1 MKLRNGFVSNSSSSS
16 FIVIAKQ
23 VTPDSV
29 SKADIESGKIY
40 GLGDYLNEGYDFF
53 PITAEMFDIAKS
65 SRPIEWFLVEKKILS
80 EGFLVKLPPYSSDF
94 GVMSIEIDNHSTID
108 LDTLKERYKGR

>member
-1 MKLRNGFVSNSSSSS
+1 MKIRNGFVSNSSSSS

-53 PITAEMFDIAKS
+53 PITAEMFDVAKS
-65 SRPIEWFLVEKKILS
+65 CSRIDWFFVEQKILS

-94 GVMSIEIDNHSTID
+94 GVMSIEVDNHSTMD
-108 LDTLKERYKGR
+108 LNSLKEYYEGR